1 MLCVFFF
8 FLPFS
13 SDRMNWQ
20 KFVSPSIRIGS
31 SLTANRSS
39 IHRIGKER
47 SRMSYGSVT
56 LLSFSD
62 SSAFTEFPPKMGI
75 ETSWLPYIP
84 QNSSHFTS
92 KFTHRTLWIV
102 MKKFMNA
109 NETNWG
115 QAIPITN
122 VLEEDRV
129 KKESFLTQMENQ
141 LKKIFRKLGK
151 NSFEKFNFSF
161 GGIILVYDK

>member
-1 MLCVFFF
+1 MMCVFF

-56 LLSFSD
+56 LLSD
-62 SSAFTEFPPKMGI
+62 SSAFTEFPRKWASKHHDCLYPTKFV
-75 ETSWLPYIP
+75 SF
-84 QNSSHFTS
+84 HFPIHT
-92 KFTHRTLWIV
+92 RTLWIV

-151 NSFEKFNFSF
+151 NSFEKFNFSVR
-161 GGIILVYDK
+161 GNYPCV